1 MDIEVM
7 YQPTHSLARV
17 ALSPGE
23 TIEAEAGAM
32 VGTTTNVEMTTAVG
46 GMKKGLKRL
55 FGGETLFRN
64 KFSAV
69 GSSGEVLLAPSLCG
83 DMTVLDVSGGG
94 WFLQSGAYVAGSDTV
109 DLNTKVGGFKSF
121 FAGPGFFI
129 LKATGE
135 GQVLVGAFGA
145 LEEVPVNGE
154 LVVDTGHLVAWK
166 ADGGLSYTVEKAA
179 RTWWKSILSGEMLTC
194 RFTGQG
200 SVWIQTRNPSSYGR
214 KVGLMLPPKKG

>member
-1 MDIEVM
+1 M
-7 YQPTHSLARV
+7 ARV
-17 ALSPGE
+17 ELSPGE
-23 TIEAEAGAM
+23 AIEAEAGAM
-32 VGTTTNVEMTTAVG
+32 MGTTTNVEMTTSVG
-46 GMKKGLKRL
+46 GIKKGLKRL

-64 KFSAV
+64 TFRAV

-83 DMTVLDVSGGG
+83 DMTVLDVSSGG
-94 WFLQSGAYVAGSDTV
+94 WFLQSGAYVASSDTV

-129 LKATGE
+129 LNATGQ
-135 GQVLVGAFGA
+135 GSVLVGAFGA
-145 LEEVPVNGE
+145 LEEVKVDGE
-154 LVVDTGHLVAWK
+154 LIIDTGHIVAWK
-166 ADGGLSYTVEKAA
+166 ADGKLEYKVEKAA
-179 RTWWKSILSGEMLTC
+179 RTWWKSLLSGEVLAC